1 MVNHYFASTLYPLMS
16 DRFESVTLRECH
28 GDEHGLI
35 LLLSS
40 AWQTTIRRKTM
51 FALTRNTLVQ
61 EIILI
66 VRRCVSLVA

>member
-1 MVNHYFASTLYPLMS
+1 MVNQNVMS

-40 AWQTTIRRKTM
+40 A
-51 FALTRNTLVQ
+51 
-61 EIILI
+61 
-66 VRRCVSLVA
+66 